1 MRILMVGKKDKVN
14 PYRKED
20 VVRRKE
26 DVIRRKEKV
35 RCKERETL

>member
-1 MRILMVGKKDKVN
+1 MVGKKDKVN
-14 PYRKED
+14 PY
-20 VVRRKE
+20 RKE

>member
-1 MRILMVGKKDKVN
+1 MVGKKDKVN